1 MEVRR
6 GTPIIAGAVGLG
18 AAIDFLEEIGMDAIE
33 QHETQLA
40 GYAMNRISEID
51 GITIYGPRERKVGLV
66 TFNLGDVHP
75 HDVATVLD
83 AQGLR
88 FVQDIIAVNRL
99 CVG

>member
-1 MEVRR
+1 MRR
-6 GTPIIAGAVGLG
+6 
-18 AAIDFLEEIGMDAIE
+18 
-33 QHETQLA
+33 A